1 MESAILKGII
11 LGIGISAPIGP
22 INTEIVRRG
31 LHGGFWPAW
40 MVGAGAGI
48 AHAVFLAAAYVG
60 MSSLVEVWAVRL
72 ALFGLGFCLLAWVA
86 VSSFR
91 DAWRGAGNPGLVRPV
106 SDGWRAAFAAGFG
119 FAFLN
124 PLAVLLWVSLVGA
137 PAFGQRE
144 GDAAPHFCLRADHRL
159 LRCPVWMV
167 SSGDDERNPLNEG
180 SYCVTDNTS
189 LGGTNMAILEANDVS
204 KQYQMGEVTVD
215 ALDGVDFVVEKGEF
229 VAVMGPSGSGKS
241 TLLHLL
247 GGLDTTTDGEVT
259 LGGRKLSVMSD
270 KEVTLAR
277 RRNVGFVFQFY
288 NLLPTLTAEENIALP
303 LLIDAKKLK
312 EYQSK
317 VDELLEL
324 VGLTD
329 RRKHKP
335 DQLSGGEQQR
345 VAIARAFVNDP
356 DIVLADE
363 PTGNL
368 DSRAGEEIMKLLR
381 RSCDELGQTIVVV
394 THDPKAASF
403 ADRIVFL
410 KDGQIASEIRLEK
423 GGDTAPILEQLG
435 ELDM

>member
-1 MESAILKGII
+1 
-11 LGIGISAPIGP
+11 
-22 INTEIVRRG
+22 
-31 LHGGFWPAW
+31 
-40 MVGAGAGI
+40 
-48 AHAVFLAAAYVG
+48 
-60 MSSLVEVWAVRL
+60 
-72 ALFGLGFCLLAWVA
+72 
-86 VSSFR
+86 
-91 DAWRGAGNPGLVRPV
+91 
-106 SDGWRAAFAAGFG
+106 
-119 FAFLN
+119 
-124 PLAVLLWVSLVGA
+124 
-137 PAFGQRE
+137 
-144 GDAAPHFCLRADHRL
+144 
-159 LRCPVWMV
+159 
-167 SSGDDERNPLNEG
+167 
-180 SYCVTDNTS
+180 
-189 LGGTNMAILEANDVS
+189 MAILEANDVS
-204 KQYQMGEVTVD
+204 KHYQMGEVTVD

-247 GGLDTTTDGEVT
+247 GGLDKTSDGEVS
-259 LGGRKLSVMSD
+259 LGGRRLSVMSD

-303 LLIDAKKLK
+303 LLIDGKKLK
-312 EYQSK
+312 QYQGK
-317 VDELLEL
+317 IDELLEL

-356 DIVLADE
+356 DIVLTDE

-368 DSRAGEEIMKLLR
+368 DSRAGEEVMKLLR

-410 KDGQIASEIRLEK
+410 KDGQIASEIQLEK
-423 GGDTAPILEQLG
+423 GGDTAPILERLG
-435 ELDM
+435 ELA

>member
-1 MESAILKGII
+1 
-11 LGIGISAPIGP
+11 
-22 INTEIVRRG
+22 
-31 LHGGFWPAW
+31 
-40 MVGAGAGI
+40 
-48 AHAVFLAAAYVG
+48 
-60 MSSLVEVWAVRL
+60 
-72 ALFGLGFCLLAWVA
+72 
-86 VSSFR
+86 
-91 DAWRGAGNPGLVRPV
+91 
-106 SDGWRAAFAAGFG
+106 
-119 FAFLN
+119 
-124 PLAVLLWVSLVGA
+124 
-137 PAFGQRE
+137 
-144 GDAAPHFCLRADHRL
+144 
-159 LRCPVWMV
+159 
-167 SSGDDERNPLNEG
+167 
-180 SYCVTDNTS
+180 
-189 LGGTNMAILEANDVS
+189 MAILEANDVS

-215 ALDGVDFVVEKGEF
+215 ALDGVDFVIEKGEF

-247 GGLDTTTDGEVT
+247 GGLDKSTDGEVT

-303 LLIDAKKLK
+303 LLIDGRKLK
-312 EYQSK
+312 DYQGK

-423 GGDTAPILEQLG
+423 GGDTAPILERLG
-435 ELDM
+435 ELA